1 MNTKILIATLF
12 FLACGT
18 VKGQVVNHPNLDSLV
33 RAVVQLEN
41 ELYEVKLNLHQSQKQ
56 LKTGILVATIGYTV
70 TILGGQ
76 LLGSNPDLG
85 KALLYTGG
93 AIGITGTVILVKG
106 FNKISLGPP
115 RKPKYYSQ

>member
-1 MNTKILIATLF
+1 
-12 FLACGT
+12 
-18 VKGQVVNHPNLDSLV
+18 
-33 RAVVQLEN
+33 
-41 ELYEVKLNLHQSQKQ
+41 
-56 LKTGILVATIGYTV
+56 V

-106 FNKISLGPP
+106 FNKISIGPLGNLKIMTNDL
-115 RKPKYYSQ
+115 RLRWSDI